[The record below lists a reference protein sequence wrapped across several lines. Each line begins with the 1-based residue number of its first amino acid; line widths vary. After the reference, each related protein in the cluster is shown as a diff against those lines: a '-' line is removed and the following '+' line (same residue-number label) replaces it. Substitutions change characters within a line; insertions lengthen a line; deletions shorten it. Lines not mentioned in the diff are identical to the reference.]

1 MSRDPPKVTLASPCA
16 GNVDGRQ
23 RCNAGSAQ
31 VNAAS
36 ARSRASATPPKPPLC
51 DTAATRTRASTP
63 RESPMHWLRAAV
75 LCFAVA
81 CCHVAHAQAGSP
93 PDPATAP
100 TAAQPKPNTPE
111 PIDSALIVIRA
122 DTDERLAISAIDR
135 AGQLD
140 PTAALGPGLEAIT
153 RSVDQRRQAL
163 SPTQLRRVPIIRL
176 ESLDR
181 HWQFDDKR
189 FARWR
194 DALQTATEPYA
205 EDAAELARRRAS
217 WQLTR
222 EHPSDIPPVLLSRI
236 DALIT
241 LLTRAEQALAV
252 PLSRQM
258 ELSARANA
266 LETRLQSGHAAVTD
280 AIAYLDHQ
288 LLQIDS
294 PPLWRADASS
304 PDQPAAA
311 SDALASGLQIEL
323 EFSRA
328 YVSEHRRTQFLFHG
342 IQILLIPLLLWGWH
356 YRRRTPANGNLE
368 AAAQRVLA
376 RPVSTWLLLSTMV
389 MLAIEPDAPLLTL
402 QIGMLFALVP
412 VLRLLPPGSR
422 RLLGYWPLVAS
433 LLYLLGG
440 LGIFFLSSNVAFR
453 YYTLALTIVAMLLT
467 GLMQWQ
473 ACRSGHASTTGRT
486 GQALRMAAWAAQAL
500 FAVSLAANVVGNLT
514 LAEML
519 TSAII
524 DSAYFGLLLYVGI
537 AVLLSLLHLLLS
549 RPSLARYRLTRDHA
563 PPLLALLG
571 RLGIFAAVIG
581 WVVYAMD
588 SFRILRPTYALLS
601 RLLSHEF
608 SIGEFSLSLGHVLA
622 FIAAITI
629 AFWAAR
635 ITRLLLQDV
644 LQHGA
649 NMSRGIGNSIASLAS
664 YAVLMLGVIIA
675 LSAAGF
681 KGSQLALLFGA
692 LGVGIGF
699 GLQNV
704 VNNFVSGL
712 ILMFERPI
720 QPGDVVEVGPINGR
734 VRDIGMRSTRIK
746 TFDGAD
752 VVVPNGTL
760 LSEPLVNWTLL
771 DRNRRIEV
779 NVGVAYGS
787 DPQQVLALLSNCAR
801 QTSGIAN
808 EPAIAAL
815 FVGFGAS
822 SLDFSVR
829 AWTRDYDNWLNI
841 RSELITRIHAAL
853 QEAGI
858 EIPYPQQDVH
868 VRSLPTAAT
877 QPSTEPPP
885 ATA

>member
-1 MSRDPPKVTLASPCA
+1 
-16 GNVDGRQ
+16 
-23 RCNAGSAQ
+23 
-31 VNAAS
+31 
-36 ARSRASATPPKPPLC
+36 
-51 DTAATRTRASTP
+51 
-63 RESPMHWLRAAV
+63 MHWLRPAV
-75 LCFAVA
+75 LFLAAA
-81 CCHVAHAQAGSP
+81 CCHAAHAQATP
-93 PDPATAP
+93 PPTPAA
-100 TAAQPKPNTPE
+100 AAQSTPTPPE
-111 PIDSALIVIRA
+111 PVDSALIVIRA
-122 DTDERLAISAIDR
+122 DTDERLAISAIEL
-135 AGQLD
+135 AGQPD
-140 PTAALGPGLEAIT
+140 PTAALAPTLEAIT
-153 RSVDQRRQAL
+153 RSVDQRSQAL
-163 SPTQLRRVPIIRL
+163 SPVQLRRVPIIRL

-181 HWQFDDKR
+181 HWKFDSKR

-205 EDAAELARRRAS
+205 ADAAELARRRAS

-222 EHPSDIPPVLLSRI
+222 QHPNDIPPVLLSRI

-241 LLTRAEQALAV
+241 LLTRAEQALAG

-258 ELSARANA
+258 ELGARANA
-266 LETRLQSGHAAVTD
+266 LEARLQSGHAAVTD
-280 AIAYLDHQ
+280 AITYLDHQ
-288 LLQIDS
+288 LLQLDA
-294 PPLWRADASS
+294 PPLWQAEVDS
-304 PDQPAAA
+304 PDQRAAA
-311 SDALASGLQIEL
+311 SDALSSGLQIEL

-328 YVSEHRRTQFLFHG
+328 YVGEHRRTQFLFHTL
-342 IQILLIPLLLWGWH
+342 QVLLIPLLIWGWH
-356 YRRRTPANGNLE
+356 YSRRMSANGSIE
-368 AAAQRVLA
+368 AATQRVLA

-389 MLAIEPDAPLLTL
+389 MLVIEPDAPLLTL

-440 LGIFFLSSNVAFR
+440 LGIVFLSSNIAFR
-453 YYTLALTIVAMLLT
+453 YYTLALTVTAMLLT
-467 GLMQWQ
+467 GLVQWQ
-473 ACRSGHASTTGRT
+473 AYRSGHTRATGRA
-486 GQALRMAAWAAQAL
+486 GQALRMAAWGAQGL
-500 FAVSLAANVVGNLT
+500 FAVSLLANVVGNLT

-563 PPLLALLG
+563 PPLLALLR
-571 RLGIFAAVIG
+571 RLGIFAAVVG

-588 SFRILRPTYALLS
+588 SFRILRPTYTVLSSLLS
-601 RLLSHEF
+601 YEF
-608 SIGEFSLSLGHVLA
+608 SIGEFSLSLGQVLA

-629 AFWAAR
+629 AFWSAR

-644 LQHGA
+644 LQHGTSI
-649 NMSRGIGNSIASLAS
+649 SRGIGNSIASLAS
-664 YAVLMLGVIIA
+664 YAVLMLGLIIA

-720 QPGDVVEVGPINGR
+720 QPGDVVEVGTINGR

-771 DRNRRIEV
+771 DRNRRIEI

-787 DPQQVLALLSNCAR
+787 NPQQVLELLSNCAR
-801 QTSGIAN
+801 QTPSVAN
-808 EPAIAAL
+808 EPPVAAL

-829 AWTRDYDNWLNI
+829 AWTRDYDNWLSV

-858 EIPYPQQDVH
+858 DIPYPQQDVH
-868 VRSLPTAAT
+868 VRSLPKAPPDASGQTLPPTA
-877 QPSTEPPP
+877 
-885 ATA
+885 